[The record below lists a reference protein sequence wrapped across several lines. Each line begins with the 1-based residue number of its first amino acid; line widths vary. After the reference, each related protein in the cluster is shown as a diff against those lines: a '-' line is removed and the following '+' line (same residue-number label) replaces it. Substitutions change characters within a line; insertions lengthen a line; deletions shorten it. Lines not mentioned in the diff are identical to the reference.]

1 MPAAPAPP
9 AAPAHPG
16 RPHADCPLPTSRRAF
31 IGASR
36 AALLI
41 GIITSLSGRFPPLQ
55 NREKGYFAMA
65 YLLSLS
71 AAVAVQKNGRDVTR
85 ATPADVPGT

>member
-1 MPAAPAPP
+1 MRTAPVPR
-9 AAPAHPG
+9 PG
-16 RPHADCPLPTSRRAF
+16 SAF

-41 GIITSLSGRFPPLQ
+41 GIITSLPDLWNATLQ
-55 NREKGYFAMA
+55 NREKGLYAMA

-71 AAVAVQKNGRDVTR
+71 AAVAVQKNGRDVART
-85 ATPADVPGT
+85 TPADVPGT

>member
-1 MPAAPAPP
+1 VE
-9 AAPAHPG
+9 H
-16 RPHADCPLPTSRRAF
+16 
-31 IGASR
+31 
-36 AALLI
+36 
-41 GIITSLSGRFPPLQ
+41 PLQ
-55 NREKGYFAMA
+55 NREKGLYAMA

>member
-1 MPAAPAPP
+1 MGRQ
-9 AAPAHPG
+9 AHPCLPPPQRLHRRLPG
-16 RPHADCPLPTSRRAF
+16 GIADRHHHLPARPVEHPL
-31 IGASR
+31 
-36 AALLI
+36 L
-41 GIITSLSGRFPPLQ
+41 

-71 AAVAVQKNGRDVTR
+71 AAVAVQKNGRDVAR

>member
-1 MPAAPAPP
+1 MRTAPFPR
-9 AAPAHPG
+9 PG
-16 RPHADCPLPTSRRAF
+16 SAF

-36 AALLI
+36 VALLI
-41 GIITSLSGRFPPLQ
+41 GIITSLPGRWNATLQ
-55 NREKGYFAMA
+55 NSEKGLYAMA

-71 AAVAVQKNGRDVTR
+71 AAVAVQKNGRDVAR